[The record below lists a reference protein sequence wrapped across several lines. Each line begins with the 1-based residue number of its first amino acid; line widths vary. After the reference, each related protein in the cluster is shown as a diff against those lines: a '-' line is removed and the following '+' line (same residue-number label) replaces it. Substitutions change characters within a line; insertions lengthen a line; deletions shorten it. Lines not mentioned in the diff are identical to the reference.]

1 MDARLKA
8 LLAEP
13 DEDHVF
19 TVTKDTHLPVRL
31 SAEIVA
37 KDVEQAIDIAR
48 HDLTE
53 WKIESVSETEWPDIA
68 EIRRKCKAS
77 ERMKAKSEIAT
88 WRGIAIMF
96 GVMWL
101 VEGITPVLLQV
112 LR

>member
-53 WKIESVSETEWPDIA
+53 WKIESVDGNRVPVTEM
-68 EIRRKCKAS
+68 RRIIS
-77 ERMKAKSEIAT
+77 THERAMARFEVDQ
-88 WRGIAIMF
+88 WRCAAWCF
-96 GVMWL
+96 FVMWAIEFL
-101 VEGITPVLLQV
+101 LPRILQV

>member
-53 WKIESVSETEWPDIA
+53 WKILTIGSTEFPDIDKIHRNCRA
-68 EIRRKCKAS
+68 IERILAKREIDW
-77 ERMKAKSEIAT
+77 
-88 WRGIAIMF
+88 WRQVAWFFAAMWAI
-96 GVMWL
+96 
-101 VEGITPVLLQV
+101 EAVLPRILQV